1 MWLDRL
7 GANAPPSG
15 FDSRPISPLPRH
27 VSARGPSSP
36 YVTSQQ
42 RSARASTAS
51 LVSSDNSSTTSLLR
65 SSSYR
70 GANGGAT
77 GSSLRQSHTVDDGT
91 ESLGVLGRI
100 LGDGAIAAQ
109 ANGSGSPGAR
119 GAKGSTITEEDI
131 EGDFDFDGLSL
142 KEFVARGDTG
152 GDAVGAAHKSQT
164 VEECTWEHF
173 HLRPL
178 PLTLAC
184 MEHSRLCAPPLVLMM
199 YWNR

>member
-27 VSARGPSSP
+27 VSARGSSSP

-51 LVSSDNSSTTSLLR
+51 LVSSDSGSTTSLLR

-70 GANGGAT
+70 GANGGT
-77 GSSLRQSHTVDDGT
+77 GGSSLRQTHTVDDGT

-100 LGDGAIAAQ
+100 LGDGAAAAQ
-109 ANGSGSPGAR
+109 ATGSGNGSPGAP
-119 GAKGSTITEEDI
+119 GAKGTTITEEDV
-131 EGDFDFDGLSL
+131 EGDFDFGGLSL
-142 KEFVARGDTG
+142 KEFVARGDVSAGPG
-152 GDAVGAAHKSQT
+152 GEVYRPQT
-164 VEECTWEHF
+164 VQECMWTT
-173 HLRPL
+173 LSVLSL
-178 PLTLAC
+178 PLISYIPVRFSAYTTK
-184 MEHSRLCAPPLVLMM
+184 R
-199 YWNR
+199 